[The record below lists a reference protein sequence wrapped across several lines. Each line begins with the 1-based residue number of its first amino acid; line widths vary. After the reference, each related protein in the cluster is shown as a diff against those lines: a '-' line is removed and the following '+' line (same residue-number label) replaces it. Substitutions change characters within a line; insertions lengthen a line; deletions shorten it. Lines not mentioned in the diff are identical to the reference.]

1 MENGQ
6 VDLKQVEKKRNM
18 LTVITLNIRQV
29 DRQTVRTQ
37 RSSELL
43 LLLYTHFNIHT
54 QAGELAGQVKT
65 KSFIRALVERFR
77 LFFL

>member
-1 MENGQ
+1 M
-6 VDLKQVEKKRNM
+6 DLKQVEKKRNR